1 MAADDHDFPF
11 NIEDVS
17 NLLRLKVRR
26 PNGNGAYVDC
36 PICGDCRGKMRLD
49 YDKNFWRCNYCG
61 ESGGMLALYAKVHG
75 ISKSDAY
82 REICETLGR
91 SGSGPDYKPAER
103 AKATSTVAQSQ
114 LATIGQI
121 HQTFSLLLNMLWLSE
136 KHRQNLRERGLSDE
150 QIDRLGYKSTP
161 PPYLC
166 RSYADRL
173 LRQGCVVQG
182 VPGFY
187 LDDTGKW
194 TVKFG
199 KRTAGIIAPCKGI
212 DGLIRGAQ
220 IRLDVPIKDKDDP
233 PEKEG
238 TKYLWLS
245 SSTKNMGVS
254 SGAPVHFVGDPFA
267 STVYV
272 TEGII
277 KSDVSHYLMDRTF
290 AAIAGANNTTQLDML
305 FALLAQ
311 NGTKL
316 IVEAHDMDK
325 YANEHVSGGASKIY
339 LMARSHGMGCR
350 RLTWNPNYKG
360 IDNWQ
365 YALKKKELQKKEAR
379 RMNFK
384 QRFLAGLCEIDTL
397 DDEVEKWHAASKDG
411 VSLAAFL
418 GLDHEEYVLMVED
431 SAAFEQQ
438 LLSLRK
444 RQQFRIYQLE
454 FSDEVQTKPYA
465 FRSFDEVKKLGYE
478 QPPATDYRLV
488 EEGSMY
494 YVGNP
499 TDAEMLERIF
509 SWYNDDLP
517 KEYIGRSLSPSDI
530 VELYDNERRRY
541 FYCNPIGFLEVRFS
555 PRFALPMK
563 PRV

>member
-1 MAADDHDFPF
+1 MAGDDHDFPF

-26 PNGNGAYVDC
+26 PSGNGAYVDC
-36 PICGDCRGKMRLD
+36 PICGDSRGKMRLD
-49 YDKNFWRCNYCG
+49 YEKNYWRCNYCG

-82 REICETLGR
+82 REVCETLGR
-91 SGSGPDYKPAER
+91 SGSGPDYKPAEH
-103 AKATSTVAQSQ
+103 AKAAATVQQSP
-114 LATIGQI
+114 LATIQQI
-121 HQTFSLLLNMLWLSE
+121 HQTFSLLLNMLCLSE
-136 KHRQNLRERGLSDE
+136 KHRQNLRGRGLSDE

-166 RSYADRL
+166 RSYTDRL
-173 LRQGCVVQG
+173 LRQGCAVQG

-187 LDDTGKW
+187 LDDDGKW
-194 TVKFG
+194 TVKFH
-199 KRTAGIIAPCKGI
+199 KRTAGMIAPCKGI

-220 IRLDVPIKDKDDP
+220 IRLDVPIKDQDDP
-233 PEKEG
+233 PEKAG

-245 SSTKNMGVS
+245 SSNKNMGVS

-267 STVYV
+267 GTVYV
-272 TEGII
+272 TEGIV
-277 KSDVSHYLMDRTF
+277 KSDVSHFLMDRTF

-305 FALLAQ
+305 FALLVQ

-360 IDNWQ
+360 IDDWQ
-365 YALKKKELQKKEAR
+365 YALIKKAEQKKEER

-384 QRFLAGLCEIDTL
+384 QRFLAGVCGIEAL
-397 DDEVEKWHAASKDG
+397 DDEVEQWHTAREDG
-411 VSLAAFL
+411 ISLAAYL
-418 GLDHEEYVLMVED
+418 GLSEEEYALMVQD
-431 SAAFEQQ
+431 SVAFGQH

-444 RQQFRIYQLE
+444 RQNFRIYQLE

-465 FRSFDEVKKLGYE
+465 FRSFEEVKKLGYE
-478 QPPATDYRLV
+478 QPPAADYRLM
-488 EEGSMY
+488 EDTSMY
-494 YVGNP
+494 YIGSP
-499 TDAEMLERIF
+499 THLEILGRIF
-509 SWYNDDLP
+509 EWYNDELP
-517 KEYIGRSLSPSDI
+517 KEYTGRSLSPSDV
-530 VELYDNERRRY
+530 VELYDKEYRRY
-541 FYCNPIGFLEVRFS
+541 FYCNPTGFEEVRFS
-555 PRFALPMK
+555 PRFALPRK
-563 PRV
+563 PRG

>member
-1 MAADDHDFPF
+1 MATDARDFPF

-26 PNGNGAYVDC
+26 PSGNGVYVDC
-36 PICGDCRGKMRLD
+36 PICGDRRGKMRLD
-49 YDKNFWRCNYCG
+49 YGNNFWRCNYCG

-82 REICETLGR
+82 GEICETLGR
-91 SGSGPDYKPAER
+91 SGSGPDYVPAER
-103 AKATSTVAQSQ
+103 AKPASTVSQSP
-114 LATIGQI
+114 LATIQQI
-121 HQTFSLLLNMLWLSE
+121 HQTLSLLLNMLTLSD

-173 LRQGCVVQG
+173 LRQGCTVQG

-187 LDDTGKW
+187 LDDDGKW
-194 TVKFG
+194 TVKFS
-199 KRTAGIIAPCKGI
+199 KRTAGMLAPCKGI

-245 SSTKNMGVS
+245 SSNKKMGVS

-267 STVYV
+267 GTVYV
-272 TEGII
+272 TEGIV
-277 KSDVSHYLMDRTF
+277 KSDVSHCLMDRTF

-316 IVEAHDMDK
+316 IIEAHDMDK
-325 YANEHVSGGASKIY
+325 YRNEHVAGGASKIY
-339 LMARSHGMGCR
+339 LMARSHGMSCR

-360 IDNWQ
+360 IDEWQ
-365 YALKKKELQKKEAR
+365 RALKKKEQQKKEDR

-384 QRFLAGLCEIDTL
+384 ARFLAGLCGMDAFE
-397 DDEVEKWHAASKDG
+397 DEVEKWHNAPEDN
-411 VSLAAFL
+411 VPLHTHL
-418 GLDHEEYVLMVED
+418 GLSEEEYAHLLRD
-431 SAAFEQQ
+431 SNSFERQ
-438 LLSLRK
+438 LLTLQK
-444 RQQFRIYQLE
+444 RQQFRIYQPDFTE
-454 FSDEVQTKPYA
+454 EAQTRPYA
-465 FRSFDEVKKLGYE
+465 FYSFEEMRKLGYE
-478 QPPATDYRLV
+478 QPPAADYRLM
-488 EEGSMY
+488 E
-494 YVGNP
+494 
-499 TDAEMLERIF
+499 DAAFIYAGDLSAQEILERLF
-509 SWYNDDLP
+509 VRYNDDLP
-517 KEYIGRSLSPSDI
+517 QGYTGRSLSPSDV
-530 VELYDNERRRY
+530 VELYDEETRRY
-541 FYCNPIGFLEVRFS
+541 FYRNPNGFVEVRFS

-563 PRV
+563 PGE

>member
-1 MAADDHDFPF
+1 
-11 NIEDVS
+11 
-17 NLLRLKVRR
+17 
-26 PNGNGAYVDC
+26 
-36 PICGDCRGKMRLD
+36 MRLD

-91 SGSGPDYKPAER
+91 SGSGPDYKTAEP
-103 AKATSTVAQSQ
+103 AKAATTVTQSP
-114 LATIGQI
+114 LATSQQI
-121 HQTFSLLLNMLWLSE
+121 HQTLSLLLNMLSLCE
-136 KHRQNLRERGLSDE
+136 KHRQNLRERGLSEE

-166 RSYADRL
+166 RFYTDRL

-187 LDDTGKW
+187 LDDDGKW
-194 TVKFG
+194 TVKFH
-199 KRTAGIIAPCKGI
+199 KRTAGILASCKGI
-212 DGLIRGAQ
+212 DGLIQGAQ
-220 IRLDVPIKDKDDP
+220 IRLDVPIRDKDDP
-233 PEKEG
+233 PDKAG

-245 SSTKNMGVS
+245 SSNKNMGVS

-267 STVYV
+267 GAVYV

-277 KSDVSHYLMDRTF
+277 KSDVSHFLMDRTF
-290 AAIAGANNTTQLDML
+290 AAIAGANNTTPLDGI

-339 LMARSHGMGCR
+339 LMARSYGMGCR

-360 IDNWQ
+360 IDDWQ
-365 YALKKKELQKKEAR
+365 YAVKKKEQQKKEDR

-384 QRFLAGLCEIDTL
+384 QRFLAGLCDMDTL
-397 DDEVEKWHAASKDG
+397 EDEVEKWHAALEDG
-411 VSLAAFL
+411 VSLAAHL
-418 GLDHEEYVLMVED
+418 GLDAQEYALMVED

-465 FRSFDEVKKLGYE
+465 FRDFNEVKKLGYE
-478 QPPATDYRLV
+478 QPPAADYRLT
-488 EEGSMY
+488 EDASMY
-494 YVGNP
+494 YTGDP
-499 TDAEMLERIF
+499 TDTEMLGRIF
-509 SWYNDDLP
+509 EWYNDDLP
-517 KEYIGRSLSPSDI
+517 KEYTGRSLSPSDI
-530 VELYDNERRRY
+530 VELYDNKTRRY
-541 FYCNPIGFLEVRFS
+541 FYCNHTSFEEVRFS